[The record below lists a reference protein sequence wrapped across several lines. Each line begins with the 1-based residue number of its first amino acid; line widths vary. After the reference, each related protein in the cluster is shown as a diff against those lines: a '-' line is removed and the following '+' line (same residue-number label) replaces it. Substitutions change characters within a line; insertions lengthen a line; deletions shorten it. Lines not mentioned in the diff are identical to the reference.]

1 MIEQIEHPTLWAAI
15 AAASAEVNNPKKNAE
30 NPHLKNSFADLKEV
44 MATVK
49 PVLAR
54 HGLVIVH
61 ELGGTSATTTTT
73 TITKSKPKMDAAGQ
87 PMKTAKGDAIMDSET
102 QTETRHS
109 TGETTVK
116 TVLVHAKTGEKVEST
131 QSLRNHQPG
140 TNDAQSAGIAI
151 TYMRR
156 YAVLA
161 LLGIVGD
168 ADGDGSE
175 YDWMPRETSPV
186 IAKAEAEAAKGAEAF
201 RAYFKSLPPADR
213 DKITPELERLK
224 KMAGI

>member
-1 MIEQIEHPTLWAAI
+1 MIEQIEHPTLWAAL
-15 AAASAEVNNPKKNAE
+15 AAASAEVNNPKKKSE
-30 NPHLKNSFADLKEV
+30 NPHLKNKFADLLEV

-49 PVLAR
+49 PVLWR

-61 ELGGTSATTTTT
+61 ECGGTSASTTTRTASV
-73 TITKSKPKMDAAGQ
+73 SKPNGVN
-87 PMKTAKGDAIMDSET
+87 TKGDAIMA
-102 QTETRHS
+102 TETTTETTHI
-109 TGETTVK
+109 TGETTVR
-116 TVLVHAKTGEKVEST
+116 TILIHAKTGEKVEST

-175 YDWMPRETSPV
+175 YDWMPREVSPV

-201 RAYFKSLPPADR
+201 RAHFKSLPQADR
-213 DKITPELERLK
+213 DKLTPELERLK